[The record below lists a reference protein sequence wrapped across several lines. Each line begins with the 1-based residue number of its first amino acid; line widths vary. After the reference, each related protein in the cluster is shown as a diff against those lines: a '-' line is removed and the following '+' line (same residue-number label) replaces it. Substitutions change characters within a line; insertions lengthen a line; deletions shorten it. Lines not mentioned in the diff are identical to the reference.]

1 MQIPGFGSSFT
12 SSATRP
18 TGSSAITRSS
28 SSTSAGGAAASGN
41 LGETAQDDSV
51 VQQFLNYAKMSP
63 MERLRANILKSMGLT
78 EDQLKAL
85 PPDQQKAVEQK
96 IQQIIQQDM
105 QKKANQPGQL
115 VNVSA

>member
-1 MQIPGFGSSFT
+1 MQIKGFGSSFL
-12 SSATRP
+12 TRP
-18 TGSSAITRSS
+18 TTTK
-28 SSTSAGGAAASGN
+28 SSTSAGGTAASGN
-41 LGETAQDDSV
+41 LSGAAQDKGV

-115 VNVSA
+115 VDVSA

>member
-18 TGSSAITRSS
+18 TSSSTITKSS
-28 SSTSAGGAAASGN
+28 SSTSDVGTPASG
-41 LGETAQDDSV
+41 TAQDNSV
-51 VQQFLNYAKMSP
+51 VQFLNYAKMSP
-63 MERLRANILKSMGLT
+63 MDRLRANILKSMGLT
-78 EDQLKAL
+78 EDQRKAL

-115 VNVSA
+115 VDVSA